1 MPIGLRLR
9 DGAPDHIP
17 YRHERRLRGVSE
29 GGYHARRR
37 RAPSPRAVAARR
49 RRARGAMLLPQL
61 RALHARSEATYG
73 APRLLHDL
81 RKSGER
87 HGQKRIA
94 R

>member
-29 GGYHARRR
+29 GGYHAW
-37 RAPSPRAVAARR
+37 R
-49 RRARGAMLLPQL
+49 RRARGALLLPQL
-61 RALHARSEATYG
+61 RALHARSEETYG

-87 HGQKRIA
+87 HSQKRIA

>member
-1 MPIGLRLR
+1 M
-9 DGAPDHIP
+9 
-17 YRHERRLRGVSE
+17 RGVA
-29 GGYHARRR
+29 ARRR
-37 RAPSPRAVAARR
+37 RAPSLRAVAARR

-61 RALHARSEATYG
+61 RALHARSEETYG